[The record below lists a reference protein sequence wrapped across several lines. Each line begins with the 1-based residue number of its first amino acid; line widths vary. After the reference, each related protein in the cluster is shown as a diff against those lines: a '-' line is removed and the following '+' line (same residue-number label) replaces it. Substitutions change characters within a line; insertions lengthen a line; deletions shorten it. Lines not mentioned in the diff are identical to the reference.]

1 MTRMNTIP
9 ENSDPRLRDLL
20 VTKDDMIFAV
30 CDYFHPEEGIRA
42 VLRYLP
48 DPEGNRTRRQDGKRF
63 RKMSF
68 DEGMAYMKKHH
79 PEMTADVPLVPRD
92 AIAEIIRP
100 DRTVRK
106 ILNGEIVHE
115 RALAVIT
122 AFRDAGLDTSS
133 MGITGSIAAGLNDET
148 SDIDFLVYGRDWYKA
163 RDILNGLGGL
173 KDKNVNGIR
182 ELNEDVWRKVYEK
195 RRSPFTFDLFMK
207 HEIRKGNRGMIGN
220 DGSCSSSDSSATY
233 FDLLFVRSYDMIGE
247 KPERGTDIGIAETQ
261 AVVIDDTFAFDSP
274 AIYRIRPETVT
285 VSGRSFTVTEI
296 FSYTHTYA
304 GQATAGEKI
313 KACGILEDLGETA
326 RIVIGT
332 KREPENE
339 WIRSLDI

>member
-1 MTRMNTIP
+1 MENIP
-9 ENSDPRLRDLL
+9 GNKDPRLRDLL

-92 AIAEIIRP
+92 AIAEVIRP
-100 DRTVRK
+100 DGTVRK
-106 ILNGEIVHE
+106 ILNGEIVHD

-163 RDILNGLGGL
+163 RDILNGPGGL
-173 KDKNVNGIR
+173 KDKNIKGIR

-195 RRSPFTFDLFMK
+195 RKSPMTFDLFMK
-207 HEIRKGNRGMIGN
+207 HEIRKGNRGMIGK
-220 DGSCSSSDSSATY
+220 DGSGDNVTY

-247 KPERGTDIGIAETQ
+247 RPKRGKDIGIAETE
-261 AVVIDDTFAFDSP
+261 AVVTDDTFAFDSP
-274 AIYRIRPETVT
+274 AIFRIRPETVT
-285 VSGRSFTVTEI
+285 VSGKSFTVSEI

-304 GQATAGEKI
+304 GQASAGEKI